1 MKFFKRQHLNRQNR
15 LSIFGFMQSQH
26 RGFLY
31 GALAAICYGTNPLG
45 ALYLYKA
52 GFTPG
57 SVLFYR
63 FAGASILSAL
73 FILFLRKDFRVPK
86 ANIPYIGFLGFLFAA
101 SALCLYL
108 SFLFMDAGVAST
120 LLFSY
125 PIMVAVFMVI
135 FFKEKLQRKTVVSIL
150 LAISGVVLLMRTGD
164 GSVLS
169 PAGIALVFFSSLA
182 YAIYIVIAARMPK
195 PIGALKMN
203 MYIFAVCALCLLVY
217 SLCAPGHS
225 IHPVKNLHEF
235 AWLFQLAF
243 MPSLLSL
250 IFMQKAL
257 RTIGSTPTAIL
268 GALEPLTAVCIG
280 VGVFHEALS
289 ARLVAGIIF
298 ILCSV
303 TLLALKRNRI

>member
-1 MKFFKRQHLNRQNR
+1 
-15 LSIFGFMQSQH
+15 MQSQH
-26 RGFLY
+26 LGFLY

-52 GFTPG
+52 GFSPG

-63 FAGASILSAL
+63 FAGASLLSAL
-73 FILFLRKDFRVPK
+73 FILFLKKDFRVPK
-86 ANIPYIGFLGFLFAA
+86 ENIPYIGFLGFLFAA

-120 LLFSY
+120 ILFSY

-135 FFKEKLQRKTVVSIL
+135 FFKEKLKRKTVVSIV

-169 PAGIALVFFSSLA
+169 PAGITLVLFSSLT
-182 YAIYIVIAARMPK
+182 YAIYIVTAARMPK

-203 MYIFAVCALCLLVY
+203 MYIFAVCAICLFLY

-289 ARLVAGIIF
+289 ARLVAGIIL

-303 TLLALKRNRI
+303 TLLALRKSKA

>member
-1 MKFFKRQHLNRQNR
+1 MNSK
-15 LSIFGFMQSQH
+15 H

-31 GALAAICYGTNPLG
+31 GALAAIFYGTNPLG
-45 ALYLYKA
+45 ALYLYKV

-73 FILFLRKDFRVPK
+73 LMALLRKDFRAPRE
-86 ANIPYIGFLGFLFAA
+86 NIPYIGILGVLFAG

-125 PIMVAVFMVI
+125 PIMVAVFMVL
-135 FFKEKLQRKTVVSIL
+135 FFKEKLQKKTVVSIA
-150 LAISGVVLLMRTGD
+150 LAILGVVLLMRTSD
-164 GSVLS
+164 GTILS
-169 PAGIALVFFSSLA
+169 PAGITLVFFASLA
-182 YAIYIVIAARMPK
+182 YAIYIVVAARMPK

-203 MYIFAVCALCLLVY
+203 MYIFAVCAMCLFVF
-217 SLCAPGHS
+217 SLCTPEHS
-225 IHPVKNLHEF
+225 IHPVEDWHSF
-235 AWLFQLAF
+235 FWLFQLAL
-243 MPSLLSL
+243 MPSFLSL
-250 IFMQKAL
+250 VFMQKAL

-289 ARLVAGIIF
+289 TRLVFGIIL

-303 TLLALKRNRI
+303 TLLAIQKKKR

>member
-1 MKFFKRQHLNRQNR
+1 
-15 LSIFGFMQSQH
+15 MQSQH

-73 FILFLRKDFRVPK
+73 FILLLRKNFRIPRE
-86 ANIPYIGFLGFLFAA
+86 NIPYIVFLGFLFAA

-108 SFLFMDAGVAST
+108 SFLFMNAGVAST

-125 PIMVAVFMVI
+125 PIMVAIFMAF
-135 FFKEKLQRKTVVSIL
+135 FFKEKLQKKTVASIF
-150 LAISGVVLLMRTGD
+150 LAISGVTLLMRTSD

-182 YAIYIVIAARMPK
+182 YAIYIIIAARMPK

-225 IHPVKNLHEF
+225 IHPVENLREF

-243 MPSLLSL
+243 VPSLLSL

-268 GALEPLTAVCIG
+268 GALEPVTAVCIG
-280 VGVFHEALS
+280 VGVFHETLS
-289 ARLVAGIIF
+289 ARLVAGIIL
-298 ILCSV
+298 ILYSV
-303 TLLALKRNRI
+303 TLLALRRNRA

>member
-1 MKFFKRQHLNRQNR
+1 
-15 LSIFGFMQSQH
+15 MQSQH

-86 ANIPYIGFLGFLFAA
+86 ENIPYIVFLGFLFAA

-125 PIMVAVFMVI
+125 PIMVAIFMAI
-135 FFKEKLQRKTVVSIL
+135 FFKEKLQKKTVASIF
-150 LAISGVVLLMRTGD
+150 LAISGVTLLMRTSD

-182 YAIYIVIAARMPK
+182 YAIYIIIAARMPK

-225 IHPVKNLHEF
+225 IHPVENLREF

-243 MPSLLSL
+243 VPSLLSL

-268 GALEPLTAVCIG
+268 GALEPVTAVCIG
-280 VGVFHEALS
+280 VGVFHETLS
-289 ARLVAGIIF
+289 ARLVAGIIL
-298 ILCSV
+298 ILYSV
-303 TLLALKRNRI
+303 TLLALRRNRA

>member
-1 MKFFKRQHLNRQNR
+1 
-15 LSIFGFMQSQH
+15 MQSQH

-73 FILFLRKDFRVPK
+73 FILLLRKNFRIPRE
-86 ANIPYIGFLGFLFAA
+86 NIPYIVFLGFLFAA

-125 PIMVAVFMVI
+125 PIMVAIFMAI
-135 FFKEKLQRKTVVSIL
+135 FFKEKLQKKTVVSIL
-150 LAISGVVLLMRTGD
+150 LAISGVTLLMRTSD

-182 YAIYIVIAARMPK
+182 YAIYIIIAARMPK
-195 PIGALKMN
+195 PIGTLKMN

-225 IHPVKNLHEF
+225 IHPVENLCEF

-243 MPSLLSL
+243 VPSLLSL

-268 GALEPLTAVCIG
+268 GALEPVTAVCIG
-280 VGVFHEALS
+280 VGVFHETLS
-289 ARLVAGIIF
+289 TRLVAGIIL
-298 ILCSV
+298 ILYSV
-303 TLLALKRNRI
+303 TLLALRRNRA